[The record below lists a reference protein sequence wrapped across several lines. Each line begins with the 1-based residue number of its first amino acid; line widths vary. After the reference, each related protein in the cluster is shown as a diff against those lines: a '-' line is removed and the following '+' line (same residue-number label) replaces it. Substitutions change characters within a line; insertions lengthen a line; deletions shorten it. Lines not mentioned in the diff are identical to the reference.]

1 MITNKTIWISL
12 ILFSCVDKESLTI
25 QEMKLLPYF
34 EGDTLVY
41 QSSEGLR
48 DTIFITKRQI
58 RNYNP
63 GDLSSRW
70 LYRPLEG
77 SIKYYTSNSRDEKN
91 LILVYK
97 RDDKLS
103 YNGYWPNFYGWID
116 NTDFSP
122 SLESFVKN
130 NKSEA
135 QIFESKK
142 VSVEN
147 NVKRIYLR
155 LNGVYKYITVDDIE
169 WIRIN

>member
-1 MITNKTIWISL
+1 MNTNKVIWISL
-12 ILFSCVDKESLTI
+12 ILFSCVDKESLTT
-25 QEMKLLPYF
+25 QEIKLLPYF

-63 GDLSSRW
+63 GDLSSKL
-70 LYRPLEG
+70 LYKPLEG
-77 SIKYYTSNSRDEKN
+77 SIKYYTSNSRNEKN

-103 YNGYWPNFYGWID
+103 YNFYWPNFYGWID

-122 SLESFVKN
+122 SLESFLLN
-130 NKSEA
+130 NNFDI
-135 QIFESKK
+135 QIFESKE
-142 VSVEN
+142 VSIEN
-147 NVKRIYLR
+147 NVKRIHLR
-155 LNGVYKYITVDDIE
+155 LDGVYKYITVDDIE
-169 WIRIN
+169 WIRID